1 MNRMTVSSWRFK
13 RFERF
18 CIAVNSNDVIS
29 VGNQKSFNALIYISQ
44 QEMDFIQKYAEVDGS
59 YDNEKQADSEDED
72 LAVRNNFDNDVID
85 E

>member
-29 VGNQKSFNALIYISQ
+29 VGNQKSFNAL
-44 QEMDFIQKYAEVDGS
+44 DFIQKYAEADGS

>member
-18 CIAVNSNDVIS
+18 CIAVNSNDVIQ
-29 VGNQKSFNALIYISQ
+29 VGNQKSFNAL
-44 QEMDFIQKYAEVDGS
+44 DFIQKYAEVDGS

>member
-29 VGNQKSFNALIYISQ
+29 VGNQKSFNAL
-44 QEMDFIQKYAEVDGS
+44 DFIQKYAEVDGS
-59 YDNEKQADSEDED
+59 YDNEKQLDSEDED